1 MYIMALV
8 LGCGLAAGF
17 IYYKKNTIIRTFLE
31 KYSDWVESKKREE
44 KQNIEMKFSEVPKE
58 KLISCK
64 LYDYYPREFQYDRT
78 LDKKVTKGK
87 ICKLKGFKFY
97 VSSDPLIALST
108 GADGVHFS
116 KYSISN
122 RVYSSLSYS
131 CSFHNMSDLR
141 RTRNLKVKKV
151 FISPIFET
159 SSCKTK
165 KPVGLTRLSF
175 LSRSLRCEI
184 GVLGGINIKNLKK
197 FRKKKISHIGG
208 VDIFLFNKR

>member
-1 MYIMALV
+1 MQVKSICFKKNSFLNAKLWIF
-8 LGCGLAAGF
+8 LDEDRITDESSFLSGLPSSRLIGV
-17 IYYKKNTIIRTFLE
+17 IVRTKKKKNLYKKA
-31 KYSDWVESKKREE
+31 
-44 KQNIEMKFSEVPKE
+44 
-58 KLISCK
+58 KL
-64 LYDYYPREFQYDRT
+64 L
-78 LDKKVTKGK
+78 GK

-116 KYSISN
+116 KYSRSN

>member
-1 MYIMALV
+1 MQVKSICLKKNSF
-8 LGCGLAAGF
+8 LNPKLWIFLDEDRISDESSFLSGLPSSRLIGV
-17 IYYKKNTIIRTFLE
+17 IVRTRTKKNLYKKA
-31 KYSDWVESKKREE
+31 
-44 KQNIEMKFSEVPKE
+44 
-58 KLISCK
+58 KL
-64 LYDYYPREFQYDRT
+64 L
-78 LDKKVTKGK
+78 GK

-116 KYSISN
+116 KKSRNN
-122 RVYSSLSYS
+122 RVYNSLTYS

-159 SSCKTK
+159 ASCYTK
-165 KPVGLTRLSF
+165 KPVGLTRLLF

-184 GVLGGINIKNLKK
+184 GVLGGINIKNIKK
-197 FRKKKISHIGG
+197 LRKKKISYIGG
-208 VDIFLFNKR
+208 VDIFLFNKRQV

>member
-1 MYIMALV
+1 MPLSDIHYTLMQVKSICFKKNSFLNPK
-8 LGCGLAAGF
+8 LWIFLDEDRISDESSFLRGLPSSRLIGV
-17 IYYKKNTIIRTFLE
+17 IVRTKKKKYLYKKA
-31 KYSDWVESKKREE
+31 
-44 KQNIEMKFSEVPKE
+44 
-58 KLISCK
+58 KL
-64 LYDYYPREFQYDRT
+64 L
-78 LDKKVTKGK
+78 GK

-159 SSCKTK
+159 SSCNTK
-165 KPVGLTRLSF
+165 KPVGLTRLLF

-184 GVLGGINIKNLKK
+184 GVLGGINIKNIKK
-197 FRKKKISHIGG
+197 LRKKKISYIGG

>member
-1 MYIMALV
+1 ML
-8 LGCGLAAGF
+8 
-17 IYYKKNTIIRTFLE
+17 
-31 KYSDWVESKKREE
+31 
-44 KQNIEMKFSEVPKE
+44 
-58 KLISCK
+58 
-64 LYDYYPREFQYDRT
+64 
-78 LDKKVTKGK
+78 GK

-151 FISPIFET
+151 FISPIFQT
-159 SSCKTK
+159 SSCNTK
-165 KPVGLTRLSF
+165 KPVGLTRLLF

-184 GVLGGINIKNLKK
+184 GVLGGINIKNIKK
-197 FRKKKISHIGG
+197 LRKKKISYIGG
-208 VDIFLFNKR
+208 VDIFLFNKRQV